1 MAEEDE
7 TYDEFL
13 NGYVIEESSD
23 KCREECAR
31 CNRPARTCLCSYLP
45 AKPIETSVKIR
56 ILQHP
61 REPSYFCTYTYTTIS
76 KKQQKRRLTTVPILT
91 AALAKDSV
99 HVYRGIRF
107 TRNRLTELAEIASS
121 PSTAILYPSSQA
133 IDIKQLSCQ
142 ELKVTNLFVID
153 GTWNEARTI
162 MHRNEFLKRC
172 IQVKLVDDEI
182 SKFVIRTQPN
192 VTCVS
197 TIEAVALSLEILEND
212 HHIKEALLK
221 PLRAM
226 CDMQLA
232 CGAVVHHSKDVVK
245 KMLMDPSS
253 NACKETSSEYDGANR
268 KV

>member
-61 REPSYFCTYTYTTIS
+61 RE
-76 KKQQKRRLTTVPILT
+76 QKRRLTTVPILT

-133 IDIKQLSCQ
+133 IGIKQLSCQ

-172 IQVKLVDDEI
+172 IQ
-182 SKFVIRTQPN
+182 
-192 VTCVS
+192 
-197 TIEAVALSLEILEND
+197 
-212 HHIKEALLK
+212 ALLK

-268 KV
+268 KIDFMLFIEYLDQLCLRVYMTLKYHE